1 MIFFYRIFI
10 NLILI
15 LSPFIILFRL
25 IKKKEDP
32 YRFKEKFGF
41 FKNFNPKGKLIWFHG
56 ASVGEFQS
64 IVPMLEKL
72 EKSNEI
78 SKILITSNT
87 LSSTKII
94 SKIKLKKTV
103 HQFFPIDNNFI
114 IKKFINYWKPSVLF
128 LCESE
133 IWPNLINTINKKKIN
148 LILLNGRMTYRS
160 FKKWKKIDSYSRD
173 IFQKFDYCF
182 SQNKE
187 TFKRLKLLGAK
198 KIYNIG
204 NLKFTT
210 SKKVKAQ
217 FLNKKTNN
225 FFKKKRIL
233 ITAASTHND
242 EENFI
247 IENHLYFKKQKKTK
261 NIISIIAPRHIERV
275 NEIKKYIE
283 NASLKTHLYSS
294 KQKIDNNVDIFIVDT
309 YGELNKFYKISN
321 IVFMGGS
328 LIKHGGQN
336 PLEPSKFGCKII
348 HGPNIDNFTEIY
360 KKLNKM
366 KISNVFSN
374 YKEGI
379 KIIEKSLY
387 KKRLIF
393 DNKKIM
399 KYGAKILNTTY
410 FEIIKFI

>member
-1 MIFFYRIFI
+1 M
-10 NLILI
+10 
-15 LSPFIILFRL
+15 P
-25 IKKKEDP
+25 
-32 YRFKEKFGF
+32 
-41 FKNFNPKGKLIWFHG
+41 GKLIWFHCS
-56 ASVGEFQS
+56 SVGELLS
-64 IVPMLEKL
+64 IIPLIEKL
-72 EKSNEI
+72 ESNSNI
-78 SKILITSNT
+78 NQILITTTT
-87 LSSTKII
+87 LSS
-94 SKIKLKKTV
+94 SKIFEKYNFKKTV

-283 NASLKTHLYSS
+283 KASLKTHLYSS

>member
-1 MIFFYRIFI
+1 
-10 NLILI
+10 
-15 LSPFIILFRL
+15 
-25 IKKKEDP
+25 
-32 YRFKEKFGF
+32 
-41 FKNFNPKGKLIWFHG
+41 
-56 ASVGEFQS
+56 
-64 IVPMLEKL
+64 
-72 EKSNEI
+72 
-78 SKILITSNT
+78 
-87 LSSTKII
+87 
-94 SKIKLKKTV
+94 
-103 HQFFPIDNNFI
+103 
-114 IKKFINYWKPSVLF
+114 
-128 LCESE
+128 
-133 IWPNLINTINKKKIN
+133 
-148 LILLNGRMTYRS
+148 MTYRS

-283 NASLKTHLYSS
+283 KASLRTHLYSS